1 MTKEVK
7 ELISAIGTLINE
19 NTILKEEF
27 AKYAK
32 ELETWTRRAKDAERL
47 IKIIE
52 DLIMLSSIHTNRRT

>member
-7 ELISAIGTLINE
+7 ELNYALGTLRNE

>member
-7 ELISAIGTLINE
+7 ELNSALGTLRNE
-19 NTILKEEF
+19 NLILKEEF

-32 ELETWTRRAKDAERL
+32 ELETWKRRAKDAERL

-52 DLIMLSSIHTNRRT
+52 DMIALNNIHT

>member
-7 ELISAIGTLINE
+7 ELNSALGTLRNE